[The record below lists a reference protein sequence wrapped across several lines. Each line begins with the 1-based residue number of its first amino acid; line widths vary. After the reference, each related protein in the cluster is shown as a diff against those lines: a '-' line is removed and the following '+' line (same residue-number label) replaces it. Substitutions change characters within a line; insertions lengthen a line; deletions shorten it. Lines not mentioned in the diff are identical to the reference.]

1 MREREIPTNKS
12 FQHRLDFQGV
22 RLFAAML
29 SAAVLRRHLMVW
41 KIFAPRF
48 IFEGIGFIVSAV
60 AILLGYAVYV
70 RVQNVMA
77 SYLKEVC
84 EKEK

>member
-1 MREREIPTNKS
+1 
-12 FQHRLDFQGV
+12 
-22 RLFAAML
+22 ML

-48 IFEGIGFIVSAV
+48 IFEGIGFIVSAA

-70 RVQNVMA
+70 RVQNVMSA
-77 SYLKEVC
+77 YLKEVC